1 MIAPDI
7 RCHFKPRP
15 PTPRIH
21 SALHKGGAHAV
32 PTLRDIRLSRRR
44 YGKRVDQRKHALGV
58 ALAAISHVASAD
70 FLVKSDQCPPYPK
83 LVRQHLPGAKHKTFK
98 GRGRSGRLVRWWLS
112 RQAQSCRAVYE
123 VPCRRYQVQWHTD
136 LKTAC
141 HTVFDQRTFPAR
153 YNNACRRFIF

>member
-1 MIAPDI
+1 MGSFKLLYMIAPDI

-15 PTPRIH
+15 PPRIH

-98 GRGRSGRLVRWWLS
+98 GRKRSGRLVFWRWP
-112 RQAQSCRAVYE
+112 RQAQSCRAV
-123 VPCRRYQVQWHTD
+123 
-136 LKTAC
+136 
-141 HTVFDQRTFPAR
+141 
-153 YNNACRRFIF
+153 